1 MYGKRN
7 LNANLCVG
15 RVNLGLQV
23 IKGDLFTSTLSQNWE
38 RQAFH
43 LFPHYQF
50 SSLYRIIPITIRTYY
65 FSLHKAKNLSS
76 FYLTLW
82 TTDPFLV
89 LCQRFPYTLPISLF
103 HSLLNLPKP
112 DSSLPLLL
120 SICVAKSN
128 DQFSALTIL
137 HIFNYFLFPQTLSFC
152 WLQKANPFCSF
163 LPTSLIIFGH
173 LCLFSLFTTLL
184 SSKTWSIQ
192 GYFGSL
198 FFISCPLWFPLIF
211 D

>member
-23 IKGDLFTSTLSQNWE
+23 IKEDLFTSTLSQNWE

-65 FSLHKAKNLSS
+65 FSLHKAKNLSP
-76 FYLTLW
+76 FYLILQ

-112 DSSLPLLL
+112 DSSLPLLR
-120 SICVAKSN
+120 SICAAKSN
-128 DQFSALTIL
+128 DQFSALNML

-152 WLQKANPFCSF
+152 WLQKANRFVLSF
-163 LPTSLIIFGH
+163 LLLWSFLVTFACSVSSLPSYLLKHGVFRAI
-173 LCLFSLFTTLL
+173 LDLFSSFHVP
-184 SSKTWSIQ
+184 
-192 GYFGSL
+192 FGFL
-198 FFISCPLWFPLIF
+198 
-211 D
+211 